1 MLEDLSK
8 AREKTI
14 EELTKELDEINARKE
29 ERGNGEEELAS
40 IASAYDVLF
49 AEERAKHEELKKQL
63 LQRHDETQ
71 DILKERKNA
80 LDVLDSGYEEEKRS
94 LLKSFDDQ
102 EKELTDESEEAE
114 RQLEEEKKTLEE
126 KRASLSDTIR
136 SLRERY
142 RQIDKEIE
150 NEKLSLRNSYRDK
163 VHEISKLYQNA
174 LEEQRTRL
182 SRYDVMNDADNDL
195 FKSDGD

>member
-1 MLEDLSK
+1 M
-8 AREKTI
+8 
-14 EELTKELDEINARKE
+14 
-29 ERGNGEEELAS
+29 
-40 IASAYDVLF
+40 
-49 AEERAKHEELKKQL
+49 
-63 LQRHDETQ
+63 
-71 DILKERKNA
+71 
-80 LDVLDSGYEEEKRS
+80 LDSGYDEEKRS

-102 EKELTDESEEAE
+102 EKELTDENEEAE